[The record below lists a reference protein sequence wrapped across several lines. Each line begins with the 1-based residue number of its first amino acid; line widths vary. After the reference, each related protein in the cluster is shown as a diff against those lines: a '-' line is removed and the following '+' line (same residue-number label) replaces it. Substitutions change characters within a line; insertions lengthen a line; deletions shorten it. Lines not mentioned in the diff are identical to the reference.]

1 MPPPLCT
8 YCQQFDVRKLFL
20 DSQEQK
26 PTLQSTN
33 LTGLQFADQEWQAG
47 LPTFYRHQKSL
58 SDLQASA
65 KNGCQLCS
73 LIWELW
79 SASPYA
85 NLAVDQAIDQA
96 GKGQLF
102 IGTSS
107 SNISKGQSPSII
119 VTQRPENESPR
130 TLCNL
135 EIFASPSKS
144 VCLVILRIGRAIS
157 DCLLRFKTSSGMQMG
172 WETSFFQS

>member
-1 MPPPLCT
+1 MPPPLCKI
-8 YCQQFDVRKLFL
+8 CQQFDVRKLFL

-33 LTGLQFADQEWQAG
+33 LTGLQSADQEWQAG
-47 LPTFYRHQKSL
+47 IPTFFRHQKTL

-65 KNGCQLCS
+65 ENGCELCN
-73 LIWELW
+73 LMWKLW
-79 SASPYA
+79 SASPHA
-85 NLAVDQAIDQA
+85 NLRVDQAIDQA
-96 GKGQLF
+96 DKGQLF

-107 SNISKGQSPSII
+107 SNISKGQIPFII

-135 EIFASPSKS
+135 EVFASPSKS
-144 VCLVILRIGRAIS
+144 VVPIIVS
-157 DCLLRFKTSSGMQMG
+157 
-172 WETSFFQS
+172 